1 MAIKDGYIRWSD
13 EAVGAI
19 RWDTEEKE
27 GMAVV
32 IDEANG
38 ETYEIGGGG
47 GDSDFST
54 ANVTINVTGETEN
67 VTANL
72 STYMII
78 LDGGIISDMGY
89 CEYGDTTF
97 QVVLYKN
104 SMTADLECDSI
115 TSHSGDVTIDDTTL
129 TITGDCTITCVG
141 IPFN

>member
-54 ANVTINVTGETEN
+54 ANVTITVTGEDGTG
-67 VTANL
+67 TATF
-72 STYMII
+72 STNMII
-78 LDGGIISDMGY
+78 LDDNISEAVP
-89 CEYGDTTF
+89 CEYGDNTF

-104 SMTADLECDSI
+104 SISAYLQCDSI
-115 TSHSGDVTIDDTTL
+115 TSHSGNVTIEDGEL

-141 IPFN
+141 ESLG